1 MEASFPPD
9 HGKRKTND
17 KKTGGC
23 NGEVALYIF
32 FTRSERQETAS
43 ELSNRNLKYKP
54 ISATATTTTVTKA

>member
-32 FTRSERQETAS
+32 FH
-43 ELSNRNLKYKP
+43 P
-54 ISATATTTTVTKA
+54 VGTTGNCI